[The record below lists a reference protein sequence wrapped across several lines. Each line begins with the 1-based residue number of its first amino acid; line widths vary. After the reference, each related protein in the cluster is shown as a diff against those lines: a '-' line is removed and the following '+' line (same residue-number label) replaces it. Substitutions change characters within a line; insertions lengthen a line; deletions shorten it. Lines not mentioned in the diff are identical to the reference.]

1 MAAGP
6 MKKKPRAR
14 WPDRMASAGIRDMQ
28 ATRNMDSEKINQ
40 IVEAALMA
48 AGRPLKIDELIS
60 IFGDQERP
68 GRDVIRGALDT
79 LGASYEG
86 RGIELKEVAS
96 GFRIQVRQEMA
107 DWLSRLWTERPPRY
121 SRALLETL
129 ALIAYRQ
136 PITRGDIEDIRG
148 VSVSTNIIRTL
159 LERQWVRVVGHRDV
173 PGKPA
178 MYATTREF
186 LDYFGLK
193 RLDDLPS
200 LAELRDFES
209 FNVELDL
216 ADPEAVPAAND
227 DAGRESLEGE
237 AAGPELL
244 AGAQERSGL
253 PADSEP
259 EPPVDDHVLG
269 QSASQ
274 TREPADDVE
283 APDDEQKEV
292 QGRPEG
298 EPGGT

>member
-1 MAAGP
+1 
-6 MKKKPRAR
+6 
-14 WPDRMASAGIRDMQ
+14 
-28 ATRNMDSEKINQ
+28 MDSEKINH

-60 IFGDQERP
+60 IFGDHERP
-68 GRDVIRGALDT
+68 GRDVIRGALDS
-79 LGASYEG
+79 LREQYEG
-86 RGIELKEVAS
+86 RGIELTEVAS
-96 GFRIQVRQEMA
+96 GFRIQVRQEMS

-173 PGKPA
+173 PGRPA

-209 FNVELDL
+209 LNVELDL
-216 ADPEAVPAAND
+216 AEPAAAPSANDETGAGFSADDSAGFPQHPDSPEAPAEAGQDRDGALAEAEELTVPEVS
-227 DAGRESLEGE
+227 REGAEPLS
-237 AAGPELL
+237 GPEPAE
-244 AGAQERSGL
+244 AGGSAIESG
-253 PADSEP
+253 
-259 EPPVDDHVLG
+259 
-269 QSASQ
+269 
-274 TREPADDVE
+274 EPADDVE
-283 APDDEQKEV
+283 ETGHDQKTI
-292 QGRPEG
+292 QGSAERG
-298 EPGGT
+298 TGGG

>member
-1 MAAGP
+1 M
-6 MKKKPRAR
+6 
-14 WPDRMASAGIRDMQ
+14 S
-28 ATRNMDSEKINQ
+28 
-40 IVEAALMA
+40 
-48 AGRPLKIDELIS
+48 
-60 IFGDQERP
+60 
-68 GRDVIRGALDT
+68 
-79 LGASYEG
+79 
-86 RGIELKEVAS
+86 
-96 GFRIQVRQEMA
+96 

-216 ADPEAVPAAND
+216 SDPEAAPAAND
-227 DAGRESLEGE
+227 EASAEPLDNGPASEDSPEEAGEGGETLPHPETESTAGSTHFAADGGSGTEEESL
-237 AAGPELL
+237 
-244 AGAQERSGL
+244 
-253 PADSEP
+253 
-259 EPPVDDHVLG
+259 DDHRASG
-269 QSASQ
+269 RSALQ
-274 TREPADDVE
+274 TAEPADDVE
-283 APDDEQKEV
+283 AADDEQKNV
-292 QGRPEG
+292 QGPP
-298 EPGGT
+298 EPGTGSA

>member
-1 MAAGP
+1 
-6 MKKKPRAR
+6 
-14 WPDRMASAGIRDMQ
+14 
-28 ATRNMDSEKINQ
+28 MDAEKINH

-60 IFGDQERP
+60 IFGDHERP

-79 LGASYEG
+79 LRQQYEG
-86 RGIELKEVAS
+86 RGIELTEVAS
-96 GFRIQVRQEMA
+96 GFRIQVRQDMS

-209 FNVELDL
+209 LNVELDL
-216 ADPEAVPAAND
+216 AEPEAPPAAND
-227 DAGRESLEGE
+227 DGGAGLSVDNMAESPEHPDSSEAPAEGMQELDGASAETEELTGPAVPWEAAESPSGPEPGDAGE
-237 AAGPELL
+237 AAV
-244 AGAQERSGL
+244 
-253 PADSEP
+253 EP
-259 EPPVDDHVLG
+259 GD
-269 QSASQ
+269 
-274 TREPADDVE
+274 PADDVE
-283 APDDEQKEV
+283 ETGHDQKTI
-292 QGRPEG
+292 QGSAERG
-298 EPGGT
+298 TGGG